1 MIHSGRDWAPAF
13 AGARC
18 IQSEHQCPLS
28 TICGRL
34 PHLQTTL
41 EADTICPSARIIKDK
56 QLGWFSQMRDLWQ
69 TMGGLRFI
77 LFFGGLTVVIVGF
90 GTTGWWL
97 ADKIEWPDAYGFH
110 CRGKGCLW
118 IELGHSYKL
127 LDTATFYEL
136 LLFAWLWFIPASTVL
151 TISFI
156 LTRRWMRRRRNRI
169 RPLR

>member
-1 MIHSGRDWAPAF
+1 
-13 AGARC
+13 
-18 IQSEHQCPLS
+18 
-28 TICGRL
+28 
-34 PHLQTTL
+34 
-41 EADTICPSARIIKDK
+41 
-56 QLGWFSQMRDLWQ
+56 MRDLWQ